1 MSQPRVAHFCPR
13 CGARLEQRRRN
24 GALRPVCPACDYTV
38 YFDPKVAAAVLV
50 CSADRVL
57 LVRRANDPFR
67 GHWTLPAGFV
77 DAGEDP
83 AAAAARE
90 ALEETGL
97 TVTIDRLLD
106 VFHTP
111 DDGGLADIVIVYR
124 ASVAGGELRAAD
136 DADAAAWFSPA
147 DVPALAFLPSQAIVG
162 RWQRGEL

>member
-13 CGARLEQRRRN
+13 CGTRLGLQERT

-38 YFDPKVAAAVLV
+38 YFDPKVAAAVLI
-50 CSADRVL
+50 CDNGHVL
-57 LVRRANDPFR
+57 LVQRANDPFQ
-67 GHWTLPAGFV
+67 GLWTLPAGFV

-83 AAAAARE
+83 RAAAARE

-124 ASVAGGELRAAD
+124 ASISGGVLRAAD
-136 DADAAAWFSPA
+136 DAAAVAWFGLR
-147 DVPALAFLPSQAIVG
+147 DVPALAFLPSKTIVA